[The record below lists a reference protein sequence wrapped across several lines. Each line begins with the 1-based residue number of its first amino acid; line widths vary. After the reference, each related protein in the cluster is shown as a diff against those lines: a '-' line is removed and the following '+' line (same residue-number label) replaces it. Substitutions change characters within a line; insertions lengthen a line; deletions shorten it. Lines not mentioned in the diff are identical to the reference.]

1 MNVNIYVELLKIH
14 TKLSLKLFFC
24 NTFFLYHIMLKDL
37 KPKFNHIKK
46 KLKTINVGVFGRQ
59 TYDNLTI

>member
-1 MNVNIYVELLKIH
+1 MNVNIYVELIKIH

-37 KPKFNHIKK
+37 KPKLNHKNT
-46 KLKTINVGVFGRQ
+46 LKTINVGVFGRQ

>member
-1 MNVNIYVELLKIH
+1 MNINIYVELLKIH

-37 KPKFNHIKK
+37 KPISNHKNT
-46 KLKTINVGVFGRQ
+46 LKTINFSVFGRQ
-59 TYDNLTI
+59 AYDNSTI

>member
-37 KPKFNHIKK
+37 KPILNHKNT
-46 KLKTINVGVFGRQ
+46 LKTINLSVFGR
-59 TYDNLTI
+59 